1 MKKMITGKK
10 LAWLFA
16 FVYFA
21 SYTTRINLAAVIGEV
36 VIDTGFEKSQLSVIL
51 VCLFISYGI
60 GQVINGWIGD
70 HIKPQNL
77 IFIGLITATAVNSVF
92 PLFASSIPVMCVL
105 WTINGFA
112 QAMMW
117 PPIVKIMVSTMDEV
131 TYSSASVIV
140 SLGSSFGTVGVY
152 LTAPLIIKLLSWQFV
167 FVTSALIGLTSVI
180 IWAFVKNRIYDPK
193 TIDLNIPQPGEDK
206 KFAFPKAAIFPL
218 IFILLAIVLQGMLRD
233 GVSSWMPTLL
243 IEDFGMKSEDSI
255 LCTVSLAIFSILA
268 FILAGQFYKK
278 LFKNEVACAVAVW
291 GFASLAA
298 LLLAILMSAK
308 AIDPESVTGIIATII
323 NSKIFTTIMSYSA
336 IPAILFM
343 TLINGAIHGINLMLI
358 GHVPKRFRKYG
369 NISTISG
376 IVNAFTYVGSAIATY
391 GIAKLAEMHGWQFTT
406 FVWFAMA
413 VLGLV
418 CCLIAMF
425 KWKKF
430 IEK

>member
-1 MKKMITGKK
+1 
-10 LAWLFA
+10 
-16 FVYFA
+16 
-21 SYTTRINLAAVIGEV
+21 
-36 VIDTGFEKSQLSVIL
+36 
-51 VCLFISYGI
+51 
-60 GQVINGWIGD
+60 
-70 HIKPQNL
+70 
-77 IFIGLITATAVNSVF
+77 
-92 PLFASSIPVMCVL
+92 
-105 WTINGFA
+105 
-112 QAMMW
+112 
-117 PPIVKIMVSTMDEV
+117 
-131 TYSSASVIV
+131 
-140 SLGSSFGTVGVY
+140 
-152 LTAPLIIKLLSWQFV
+152 
-167 FVTSALIGLTSVI
+167 
-180 IWAFVKNRIYDPK
+180 
-193 TIDLNIPQPGEDK
+193 
-206 KFAFPKAAIFPL
+206 
-218 IFILLAIVLQGMLRD
+218 
-233 GVSSWMPTLL
+233 
-243 IEDFGMKSEDSI
+243 
-255 LCTVSLAIFSILA
+255 
-268 FILAGQFYKK
+268 
-278 LFKNEVACAVAVW
+278 
-291 GFASLAA
+291 
-298 LLLAILMSAK
+298 MSAK

>member
-16 FVYFA
+16 FAYFS
-21 SYTTRINLAAVIGEV
+21 SYVTRINFAAILGEV

-77 IFIGLITATAVNSVF
+77 IFIGLITATTINVIF
-92 PLFASSIPVMCVL
+92 PFFASSIPAMCVL

-117 PPIVKIMVSTMDEV
+117 PPIVKIMVSTMDEA

-140 SLGSSFGTVGVY
+140 SLGSSFATVGMY
-152 LTAPLIIKLLSWQFV
+152 LVAPLIIKLLSWQFV
-167 FVTSALIGLTSVI
+167 FVASSLIGLTSVI
-180 IWAFVKNRIYDPK
+180 IWAFVKNRVYDPQAS
-193 TIDLNIPQPGEDK
+193 TITIRPTQKE
-206 KFAFPKAAIFPL
+206 KFTFPKAAIFPL
-218 IFILLAIVLQGMLRD
+218 IFIFLAIILQGMLRD

-243 IEDFGMKSEDSI
+243 IEDFGMASEDSI
-255 LCTVSLAIFSILA
+255 LCTVSLALFSILA

-278 LFKNEVACAVAVW
+278 LFKNEVACAAAVW
-291 GFASLAA
+291 GFASVAA
-298 LLLAILMSAK
+298 LLLALLMSART
-308 AIDPESVTGIIATII
+308 IDPASATGILATIA
-323 NSKIFTTIMSYSA
+323 NSKVFATVMSYSA
-336 IPAILFM
+336 VPAILFM
-343 TLINGAIHGINLMLI
+343 TLINGAIHAINLMLI

-376 IVNAFTYVGSAIATY
+376 VVNAFTYVGSAIATY
-391 GIAKLAEMHGWQFTT
+391 GIAKLAETQGWQFTT
-406 FVWFAMA
+406 VVWLAMA
-413 VLGLV
+413 LLGLV
-418 CCLIAMF
+418 CCVTAMF